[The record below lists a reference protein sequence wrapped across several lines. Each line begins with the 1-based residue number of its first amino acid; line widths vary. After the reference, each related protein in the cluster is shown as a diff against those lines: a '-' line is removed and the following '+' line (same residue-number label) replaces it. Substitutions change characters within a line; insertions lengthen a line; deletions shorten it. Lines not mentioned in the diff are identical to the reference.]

1 MSSGVRIT
9 HNTATYTTASTMVS
23 TTQMASADHQ
33 LMCPPTGRISAPS
46 SATTGRLISQ
56 TTTPEASAATMALAY
71 VLVISR
77 PPRLPSNLRR
87 NIINVSGNASNP
99 PSVTEQAM
107 PSTQCSG
114 GSTIM
119 PMIMNI
125 EVNPYCITAD
135 RKG

>member
-1 MSSGVRIT
+1 
-9 HNTATYTTASTMVS
+9 
-23 TTQMASADHQ
+23 
-33 LMCPPTGRISAPS
+33 
-46 SATTGRLISQ
+46 
-56 TTTPEASAATMALAY
+56 MALAY

-99 PSVTEQAM
+99 PRVTEQAM

-125 EVNPYCITAD
+125 GVNPYCITAD